1 MSKNNQVNFSIGFNH
16 DMEPLLLQAKNQFA
30 REAERTI
37 LARIKDFFG
46 SRRDRRLEPGSGNW
60 VDITIPG
67 DGLRQIDDMITKA
80 FCDDAFQKKL
90 DAYFEENWQTI
101 YRECM
106 VRALQHKA
114 NGVAFN
120 KVHDL
125 TLNAPKEK

>member
-1 MSKNNQVNFSIGFNH
+1 MNLNLTF
-16 DMEPLLLQAKNQFA
+16 DPTPLLTQAKKSIEE
-30 REAERTI
+30 EAKKTLFMQIR
-37 LARIKDFFG
+37 DFFG
-46 SRRDRRLEPGSGNW
+46 SRRDRHFESATGNW
-60 VDITIPG
+60 VVTTKPG
-67 DGLRQIDDMITKA
+67 DGLRQIDDMVTKA

-125 TLNAPKEK
+125 TLNQTKN